1 MDPHLSLD
9 AGSGS
14 VANSEALEAQ
24 NRAVEGRGRL
34 QGGGGGKN
42 GALPGGFMTC
52 GRRFSSL

>member
-34 QGGGGGKN
+34 QGGGEAKMGPCLEG
-42 GALPGGFMTC
+42 L
-52 GRRFSSL
+52 